1 MLQVCLPS
9 LRPQGAPHTSEDPKS
24 PCHPSGGKFLAR
36 SSVERLHSPP
46 RTSPEESVAAEG
58 FSPGERMTTQRLFV
72 FDAAR
77 SQEHLLQEAT

>member
-1 MLQVCLPS
+1 M
-9 LRPQGAPHTSEDPKS
+9 
-24 PCHPSGGKFLAR
+24 
-36 SSVERLHSPP
+36 ERLHSPP

-58 FSPGERMTTQRLFV
+58 FSPGEQMTTQRLFV